1 MEVYFIGTG
10 GGAPS
15 KRGLPAFLVRR
26 QGFNVLLDCGEGTQI
41 TMINHGL
48 NIMAINLIAITH
60 LHADHVLGLPSLIQT
75 MGMYSRKEKLYIIG
89 DVKDLLNKVF
99 EETYFEPPFKIEYV
113 DSYEDNE
120 LKITPFKTCHVVKSQ
135 GYLIE
140 EKDKKNI
147 DIEKLTKEG
156 IKDWRI
162 IRQLK
167 AGKEV
172 IFNGRKLYP
181 EDYLITKKG
190 IRIAYTGDTAICDS
204 VINSVKGVDLLIHD
218 STFLDDINAKEYG
231 HSTVTDAATVA
242 KEAGVKRLALVH
254 ISGRYKD
261 AKIMEEIAKRTFW
274 KSFLPDDLSY
284 YILKDSNAST

>member
-1 MEVYFIGTG
+1 MMEVYFIGTG

-26 QGFNVLLDCGEGTQI
+26 QGFNLLLDCGEGTQI

-89 DVKDLLNKVF
+89 NVKDLLNKVF

-113 DSYEDNE
+113 DIYEDNE
-120 LKITPFKTCHVVKSQ
+120 LKITPFKTCHTVKSQ

-140 EKDKKNI
+140 EKDRKNI
-147 DIEKLTKEG
+147 DIERLTREG

-172 IFNGRKLYP
+172 IFNGKKLNP

-261 AKIMEEIAKRTFW
+261 AKIMEEIARRTFW

-284 YILKDSNAST
+284 YILKD

>member
-26 QGFNVLLDCGEGTQI
+26 QGFNLLLDCGEGTQI

-120 LKITPFKTCHVVKSQ
+120 LKITPFKTCHTVKSQ

-140 EKDKKNI
+140 EKDRKNI
-147 DIEKLTKEG
+147 DIERLTREG

-172 IFNGRKLYP
+172 IFNGKKLNP

-261 AKIMEEIAKRTFW
+261 AKIMEEIARRTFW

-284 YILKDSNAST
+284 YILKD

>member
-1 MEVYFIGTG
+1 MMEVYFIGTG

-26 QGFNVLLDCGEGTQI
+26 QGFNLLLDCGEGTQI

-113 DSYEDNE
+113 DIYEDNE
-120 LKITPFKTCHVVKSQ
+120 LKITPFKTCHTVKSQ

-140 EKDKKNI
+140 EKDRKNI
-147 DIEKLTKEG
+147 DIERLTREG

-172 IFNGRKLYP
+172 IFNGKKLNP

-261 AKIMEEIAKRTFW
+261 AKIMEEIARRTFW

-284 YILKDSNAST
+284 YILKD

>member
-26 QGFNVLLDCGEGTQI
+26 QGFNLLLDCGEGTQI

-113 DSYEDNE
+113 DIYEDNE
-120 LKITPFKTCHVVKSQ
+120 LKITPFKTCHTVKSQ

-140 EKDKKNI
+140 EKDRKNI
-147 DIEKLTKEG
+147 DIERLTREG

-172 IFNGRKLYP
+172 IFNGKKLNP

-261 AKIMEEIAKRTFW
+261 AKIMEEIARRTFW

-284 YILKDSNAST
+284 YILKD

>member
-1 MEVYFIGTG
+1 MMEVYFIGTG

-26 QGFNVLLDCGEGTQI
+26 QGFNLLLDCGEGTQI

-120 LKITPFKTCHVVKSQ
+120 LKITPFKTCHTVKSQ

-140 EKDKKNI
+140 EKDRKNI
-147 DIEKLTKEG
+147 DIERLTREG

-172 IFNGRKLYP
+172 IFNGKKLNP

-261 AKIMEEIAKRTFW
+261 AKIMEEIARRTFW

-284 YILKDSNAST
+284 YILKD